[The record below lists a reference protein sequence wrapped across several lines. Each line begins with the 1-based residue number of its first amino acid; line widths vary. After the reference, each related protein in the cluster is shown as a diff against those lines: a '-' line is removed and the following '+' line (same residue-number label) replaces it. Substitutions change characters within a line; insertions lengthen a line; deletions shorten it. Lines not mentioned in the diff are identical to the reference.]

1 MAREVAV
8 FVARTPSRV
17 GMAPHLKPKEF
28 DLLRRWSGKNK
39 LPPVQVHAKLKKR
52 RDKQGIP
59 TQNMTNI
66 RKAFKGMAY
75 QVKAK
80 EKRGLPGT
88 YTRGDVLV
96 VSSSCAGIL

>member
-1 MAREVAV
+1 MLAREVAII
-8 FVARTPSRV
+8 VARAPSRV

-28 DLLRRWSGKNK
+28 DLLRRWSGKDK

-59 TQNMTNI
+59 TQNLTNI
-66 RKAFKGMAY
+66 RKALKGMTY

-80 EKRGLPGT
+80 EKRGRPG
-88 YTRGDVLV
+88 
-96 VSSSCAGIL
+96 S